1 MIRDIGLIRA
11 GIILR
16 ELYEAHA
23 QAVDTTPFLQLTR
36 SETRITYLSLAPRVF
51 SSFFPVAS
59 GGGPGMR
66 LGLPHDHLHVHLV
79 SEDSVN
85 ICHRD
90 HCCVS
95 VLV

>member
-1 MIRDIGLIRA
+1 MIRDIGLIHA

-51 SSFFPVAS
+51 SSFLLLLA
-59 GGGPGMR
+59 GA
-66 LGLPHDHLHVHLV
+66 LV
-79 SEDSVN
+79 
-85 ICHRD
+85 
-90 HCCVS
+90 
-95 VLV
+95 